1 MICETFDIKNENS
14 QEYARLNTYLISHSD
29 SIKTETRPLIILCP
43 GGGYWFTSEREG
55 EMLALQFVAAGFH
68 AAILWYSVKPA
79 TFPTALLELAKSV
92 ELVRKHAKEW
102 YVDPDKIVVEGCSAG
117 GHLAASYGVF
127 WHEDFVSNKL
137 QVSKDILKPN
147 GRILSYPV
155 ITSGEFAHR
164 GSFNNL
170 LRDQYTEEM
179 LEKTSL
185 EKQVNEYVPRA
196 FIWHTYEDTV
206 VPVENSL
213 LFATELRRHHIP
225 VEFHLFE
232 RGCHGLSLANELT
245 DNPQGE
251 RIQRECECWITMAIA
266 WMHNL

>member
-1 MICETFDIKNENS
+1 MVYFGT
-14 QEYARLNTYLISHSD
+14 
-29 SIKTETRPLIILCP
+29 
-43 GGGYWFTSEREG
+43 GGRN
-55 EMLALQFVAAGFH
+55 ACI
-68 AAILWYSVKPA
+68 AILWQQDSCSYLVVFCE
-79 TFPTALLELAKSV
+79 TGYFPTALLELAKSV
-92 ELVRKHAKEW
+92 ELVRNMRRM

-147 GRILSYPV
+147 GMILSYPV

-196 FIWHTYEDTV
+196 FY
-206 VPVENSL
+206 
-213 LFATELRRHHIP
+213 
-225 VEFHLFE
+225 
-232 RGCHGLSLANELT
+232 LAYL
-245 DNPQGE
+245 
-251 RIQRECECWITMAIA
+251 
-266 WMHNL
+266 

>member
-147 GRILSYPV
+147 GMILSYPV

-170 LRDQYTEEM
+170 LRDQYTDEM

-225 VEFHLFE
+225 VEFHLLKGDVMDF
-232 RGCHGLSLANELT
+232 LWQMS
-245 DNPQGE
+245 
-251 RIQRECECWITMAIA
+251 
-266 WMHNL
+266 